1 MISKREFG
9 DVVNQVNGRFDW
21 CTAQIKELQAELE
34 ALKNPTPK
42 AAKEKAAPKVEAVK

>member
-21 CTAQIKELQAELE
+21 CTAQIKELRAEID
-34 ALKNPTPK
+34 ALKEDKPK
-42 AAKEKAAPKVEAVK
+42 TKAAPKKEAGK

>member
-21 CTAQIKELQAELE
+21 CTAQIKELKAELE
-34 ALKNPTPK
+34 ALKEPKPK
-42 AAKEKAAPKVEAVK
+42 AAKAKTSSKVEAV